1 MKECLSDKQRIYHL
15 VADQYVIVDL
25 EHSSKDYAAELKKK
39 IDDRLYKFIVSEN
52 YEAVFS
58 ISVGVVDAVT
68 FCEGYEECRKKFAFV
83 LKKAKKWEKWILY
96 I

>member
-1 MKECLSDKQRIYHL
+1 M
-15 VADQYVIVDL
+15 
-25 EHSSKDYAAELKKK
+25 
-39 IDDRLYKFIVSEN
+39 IDDRLFKFIVSEN

-83 LKKAKKWEKWILY
+83 LKKAKKM
-96 I
+96 